1 MYKHLNLEM
10 LLIALHNTARV
21 NVSVFMYLF
30 SFELH
35 VHVAILLLLYLF
47 IYLQLLE
54 EGLAQWNWLSME
66 VPDFLAKLK
75 ASLQTDLLPAVQCVL
90 QQTKDIQRITDSWT
104 ELVTL
109 DMFRE
114 NERSSLEL
122 LSVMY
127 R

>member
-1 MYKHLNLEM
+1 
-10 LLIALHNTARV
+10 
-21 NVSVFMYLF
+21 MYLSIYF
-30 SFELH
+30 YLNYIL
-35 VHVAILLLLYLF
+35 VILLLLLYLF